1 MAKCKSV
8 EFTIP
13 STDGGR
19 DGKLNWMMLSS
30 CLYVGYVDI
39 WSRYLPQCVFESPS
53 LKSFDGT
60 PIKINYCFRG
70 RCEKKSLFRAFR
82 INSQAEQ
89 SLV

>member
-13 STDGGR
+13 SA
-19 DGKLNWMMLSS
+19 
-30 CLYVGYVDI
+30 
-39 WSRYLPQCVFESPS
+39 
-53 LKSFDGT
+53 DGT

-70 RCEKKSLFRAFR
+70 RYEKKSLFRAFR
-82 INSQAEQ
+82 TNSQAEQ